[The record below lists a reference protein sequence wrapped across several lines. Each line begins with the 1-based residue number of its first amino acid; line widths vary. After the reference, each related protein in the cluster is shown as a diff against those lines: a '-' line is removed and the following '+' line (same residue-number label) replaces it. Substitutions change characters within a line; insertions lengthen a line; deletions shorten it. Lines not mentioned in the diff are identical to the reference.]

1 MIFVFK
7 PRDFLGI
14 VVFQSIGFGFVIGF
28 CIANDVKTILHN
40 VNDAPKQ
47 FCNLFYSMFLFRDS
61 AASLFQSLQ
70 TQYYR
75 ITLAFQTLLFNNG
88 IQFIA
93 DLWSDPNMIG
103 GVSIYD
109 N

>member
-1 MIFVFK
+1 MRISRT
-7 PRDFLGI
+7 P
-14 VVFQSIGFGFVIGF
+14 S
-28 CIANDVKTILHN
+28 AT
-40 VNDAPKQ
+40 
-47 FCNLFYSMFLFRDS
+47 YSMFLFRDS

-93 DLWSDPNMIG
+93 DLWSDPNMSTFSVI
-103 GVSIYD
+103 SIAFYFHTVFSFFSY
-109 N
+109 